1 MADTTNTVGIKVVAD
16 TSGVTAEMRKI
27 DQAAARTA
35 GELEKVGKS
44 GGFKKAGEDAS
55 GASAKIEASQR
66 NLIGS
71 IQRTTAAMESGGRS
85 TAKYY
90 ELLAQQRGVD
100 GNALAPYLAQLRAV
114 EAAQAKSNAA
124 LGGGAPA
131 LDKIGV
137 SAKQTAAALRGV
149 PAQFTDIIT
158 SIQGGQAPLTVLL
171 QQGGQLKDTFGG
183 AGNAARALGGYVV
196 GLINPFTLAAAAV
209 AGLAVAYNQGSK
221 EADAY
226 NRALILTGNAA
237 GVTSGQLADM
247 AARISDAAGT
257 QGQAAAAVAAIA
269 DTGRVSAN
277 NIERFSK
284 VAADAQR
291 VLGTAVADTAKE
303 FADLGKNPVAALE
316 KLNERYRF
324 LTPAVYEQVKA
335 LEDQGRAE
343 DAAAAAQSAYAA
355 AMESRTKGV
364 KDNLGTLETAWK
376 NVGNFA
382 SAAWDK
388 MLGIGRADTLT
399 EKLAKVQAEIAK
411 AQKPFDPAFG
421 GNAEARAKLA
431 ENIELELSLQNQIKL
446 GKEKAAADAAA
457 ARIAEANVAWSKE
470 GDKYLSRAA
479 QQQREITKAR
489 NEGAAAGKSQAE
501 IEERV
506 AAIREKYKDGS
517 IAAAVK
523 KEASAYANLTT
534 SIKERIAAAANEA
547 AGNAPL
553 TESQKL
559 QVALTEQLRSGKL
572 KLSAAHKAE
581 YESLIGTLAAY
592 ESSVSTKKLSAK
604 LDIELAKITK
614 ERADATA
621 KLLGAAED
629 EAKKN
634 EELARTYGMTK
645 GAIEA
650 LELARLEEQL
660 AQRSSLGLTLDE
672 IDTLEKLIDAKKR
685 SAAAMSSVD
694 AQEAVKVANKAM
706 ADDWKRTVETYED
719 VFRTGFAD
727 MLNKGKDGWKSFTK
741 SLVTTFKTSVADQIY
756 KMFAQPFVVKMVASL
771 IGVTGGSGIPGIASA
786 SGGGGDYISLAQSA
800 KATYD
805 AITNGFDN
813 VSQTVA
819 NVTQRGINAATGANP
834 QYGPMADGMATNGTF
849 ANATGQFAS
858 IAAGYMAGS
867 ALNKAISGGYETGSG
882 VMKVE
887 KVATAIAS
895 YINPALGAVVGAISG
910 VINRAFGMKDKEI
923 TGTSINGSFGA
934 NGFVGSTDAAWKQ
947 KGGWFRS
954 DKSGVDS
961 TAIDAETA
969 KQFSAGYD
977 AIKVA
982 STDFA
987 KVLGVNADLIKNRS
1001 QSLSIAL
1008 TKDEEANKK
1017 AISDFFVGVGNSIAT
1032 ELLPTLSDFAKEGE
1046 GASATLQRL
1055 ATNYA
1060 TIDAALTAIGLSF
1073 GAVGADSLAARER
1086 LVTLSGGI
1094 DALAQNAAGF
1104 AQNFLTEAE
1113 RIAPVAAAVSKAMGD
1128 LGFSMVDTRDEF
1140 KALVQSLDLT
1150 TESGASNYAALMKL
1164 QGAFAQVYP
1173 VIEATT
1179 SAIEDQ
1185 AAAMEA
1191 IKSSAAGLLGGVDD
1205 SFAVLQR
1212 VANAE
1217 KDRATK
1223 AHEVTMRRLQASIDL
1238 ETAAVAKR
1246 RALSDAISSTL
1257 SQRGTDLDRSGAQA
1271 QIQAAIA
1278 IAKASGVLPSAD
1290 SLKEALSILSRDSG
1304 DMFSTLQDQQRDA
1317 AQTQNS
1323 LAELGKLS
1331 DAALSVEERTLA
1343 ALEKQKEAAQAAYD
1357 AEISRLDEVL
1367 KAAQSQ
1373 IDVLKGIDTS
1383 VLSVEQA
1390 IEGLAAALLNAKSNP
1405 IIGATA
1411 GINNAYQTAL
1421 GRAPDA
1427 AGMAWWQE
1435 KAASGVSTAEIVDA
1449 IAKSPEARLQSMYSS
1464 TLGRSADAGG
1474 LDFFMRQIASGTS
1487 YSAIQDALTQSDE
1500 YKKKLR
1506 GFAVGTNYLPKTMP
1520 ILAHEGERII
1530 PAADNRELMAA
1541 LRNPSENSAALV
1553 QELRAV
1559 RGELAA
1565 IKREVS
1571 RGADGSVQAGDIL
1584 DRTTAGGGPMITEV
1598 VNNVKTVA
1606 A

>member
-85 TAKYY
+85 TSKYY

-100 GNALAPYLAQLRAV
+100 GSVLAPYLAQLRAV

-183 AGNAARALGGYVV
+183 VGAAARGLGGYIL
-196 GLINPFTLAAAAV
+196 GLVNPYTVAAAAAV
-209 AGLAVAYNQGSK
+209 GLAVAYNQGSK

-247 AARISDAAGT
+247 AARISDATGT

-303 FADLGKNPVAALE
+303 FADLGKNPVATLE

-335 LEDQGRAE
+335 LEAQGLAE
-343 DAAAAAQSAYAA
+343 EAGAAAQSAYAS
-355 AMESRTKGV
+355 AMETRTQGV
-364 KDNLGTLETAWK
+364 KSNLGALETAWK
-376 NVGNFA
+376 GVGEIA
-382 SAAWDK
+382 SWTWDK
-388 MLGIGRADTLT
+388 MLDIGRAETLT
-399 EKLAKVQAEIAK
+399 EKLASVQAQIAK

-431 ENIELELSLQNQIKL
+431 ENLKLELSLQNQIKL
-446 GKEKAAADAAA
+446 GKEKVAADAAA

-517 IAAAVK
+517 IVAAVK

-621 KLLGAAED
+621 KLIGAAED

-771 IGVTGGSGIPGIASA
+771 IGVTGGSSVANAADLATGGGGAGGISGIVSSAQAAYSAISSGFPGIA
-786 SGGGGDYISLAQSA
+786 
-800 KATYD
+800 T
-805 AITNGFDN
+805 
-813 VSQTVA
+813 TVA
-819 NVTQRGINAATGANP
+819 DTVQAAMYQSGMTAQIASNGAFATGAGTAASYAGGAAVGI
-834 QYGPMADGMATNGTF
+834 YGGRALSNG
-849 ANATGQFAS
+849 
-858 IAAGYMAGS
+858 Y
-867 ALNKAISGGYETGSG
+867 AISGSG
-882 VMKVE
+882 NGIVN
-887 KVATAIAS
+887 AGTAI
-895 YINPALGAVVGAISG
+895 GAIVG
-910 VINRAFGMKDKEI
+910 GPIGAAIGGLIAGAGNRLFGMKAKEV
-923 TGTSINGSFGA
+923 TSTTLNGSFGA
-934 NGFVGSTDAAWKQ
+934 NGFSGTTDEAWLR
-947 KGGWFRS
+947 KGGVFRS
-954 DKSGVDS
+954 DKRGVDS
-961 TAIDAETA
+961 TAIDATTA
-969 KQFSAGYD
+969 KQFTAGYD
-977 AIKVA
+977 ALKAA
-982 STDFA
+982 SADFA
-987 KVLGVNADLIKNRS
+987 KVLGLNADSIKNRS

-1060 TIDAALTAIGLSF
+1060 TIDAALSSVGLAFSS
-1073 GAVGADSLAARER
+1073 VGVASLGARER
-1086 LVTLSGGI
+1086 LIDAVGGI
-1094 DALAQNAAGF
+1094 ESFVQSAAGF
-1104 AQNFLTEAE
+1104 AQNYLTEAE
-1113 RIAPVAAAVSKAMGD
+1113 RLAPVAASVSKSMAD
-1128 LGFSMVDTRDEF
+1128 LGFASIDTRDEF

-1150 TESGASNYAALMKL
+1150 TESGAANYAALMKL

-1257 SQRGTDLDRSGAQA
+1257 SQRGTGLDRSGAQA

-1290 SLKEALSILSRDSG
+1290 SLKEALSVLSRDSG
-1304 DMFSTLQDQQRDA
+1304 DMFATLQDQQRDA

-1530 PAADNRELMAA
+1530 PAADNRELMRKLSSPNESNSVLVAA
-1541 LRNPSENSAALV
+1541 VERLTAIVERQGAELKRIAESSEHT
-1553 QELRAV
+1553 
-1559 RGELAA
+1559 
-1565 IKREVS
+1565 
-1571 RGADGSVQAGDIL
+1571 AGIL
-1584 DRTTAGGGPMITEV
+1584 DDNSAGGGPLLVEIAP
-1598 VNNVKTVA
+1598 K
-1606 A
+1606 